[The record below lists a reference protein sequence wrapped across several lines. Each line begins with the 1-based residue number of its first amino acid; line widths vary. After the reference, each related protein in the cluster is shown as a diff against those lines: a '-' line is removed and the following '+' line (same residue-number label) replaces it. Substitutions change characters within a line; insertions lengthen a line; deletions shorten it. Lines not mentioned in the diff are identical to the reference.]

1 MDGLMIELLGV
12 GVSREPGE
20 GWLLHRVCA
29 QIESGAL
36 TVVIARDAAERLA
49 LLDVVTGRRLPDE
62 GRVYIGRVPITR
74 QTNGRLRARVADADL
89 TLPLVLS
96 RSVLWNALAA
106 RRPGVPALLGFLRL
120 PRPRERREALE
131 ALGRLGL
138 SELARQGVA
147 RLDSQGRAR
156 LVIARELARR
166 PDHLIVREVDTSLD
180 GREAGVLLAALRV
193 LAKSEHI
200 GVLASVASA
209 ALARAHG
216 NRIIALAEG
225 LLVYDGPP
233 AALDP
238 GRWGGGIRAPTTPET
253 R

>member
-1 MDGLMIELLGV
+1 
-12 GVSREPGE
+12 
-20 GWLLHRVCA
+20 
-29 QIESGAL
+29 
-36 TVVIARDAAERLA
+36 
-49 LLDVVTGRRLPDE
+49 
-62 GRVYIGRVPITR
+62 
-74 QTNGRLRARVADADL
+74 VADADL
-89 TLPLVLS
+89 TLPLVPS

-120 PRPRERREALE
+120 PRPGERRAALE

-147 RLDSQGRAR
+147 RLASQGRAR

-180 GREAGVLLAALRV
+180 AREAGVLLAALRV
-193 LAKSEHI
+193 LARSEHI
-200 GVLASVASA
+200 GVLASVVSA

-216 NRIIALAEG
+216 NRILALAEG

-238 GRWGGGIRAPTTPET
+238 ARWSGGIRAPTTPET
-253 R
+253 L